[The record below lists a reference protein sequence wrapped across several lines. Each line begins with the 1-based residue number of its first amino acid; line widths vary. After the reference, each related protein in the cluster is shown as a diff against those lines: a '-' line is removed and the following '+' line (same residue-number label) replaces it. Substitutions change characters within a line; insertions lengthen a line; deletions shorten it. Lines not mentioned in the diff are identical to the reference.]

1 MSAAVLDEE
10 PVLIARRNVSLDI
23 LLNPFSLTLVVA
35 EDVVD
40 DAVEPD
46 RCNNKRESFLDG
58 RMELLDDDDLP
69 LLMLLLS
76 TLT

>member
-1 MSAAVLDEE
+1 MDEE
-10 PVLIARRNVSLDI
+10 PLLIARRKVSLLK
-23 LLNPFSLTLVVA
+23 LLKPFSLTFVA
-35 EDVVD
+35 EEVVD

-58 RMELLDDDDLP
+58 RMPVLDDDLP
-69 LLMLLLS
+69 LLLMLLLS

>member
-1 MSAAVLDEE
+1 MLDEL
-10 PVLIARRNVSLDI
+10 PVLIARRNVSLDK
-23 LLNPFSLTLVVA
+23 LLKPLSLTFVA
-35 EDVVD
+35 EDVVEDAFD

-58 RMELLDDDDLP
+58 RMLLLDDDLP

>member
-1 MSAAVLDEE
+1 MS
-10 PVLIARRNVSLDI
+10 
-23 LLNPFSLTLVVA
+23 LLKLLKPLSLTFVA
-35 EDVVD
+35 EEDVD

-58 RMELLDDDDLP
+58 RMLLLDDDLP

>member
-1 MSAAVLDEE
+1 MDEE
-10 PVLIARRNVSLDI
+10 PLLIARRNVSLLK
-23 LLNPFSLTLVVA
+23 LLNPFSLTFVVVVV

-58 RMELLDDDDLP
+58 RMPVLDDDLP

>member
-1 MSAAVLDEE
+1 MDEE
-10 PVLIARRNVSLDI
+10 PLLIARRNVSLLK
-23 LLNPFSLTLVVA
+23 LLNPFSLTFVVVVV

-58 RMELLDDDDLP
+58 RMPVVLDDDLP
-69 LLMLLLS
+69 LLLMLLLS

>member
-1 MSAAVLDEE
+1 MSAAVLDDE

-23 LLNPFSLTLVVA
+23 LLNPFSLTFVVVA

-58 RMELLDDDDLP
+58 RMELLDDDLP

>member
-1 MSAAVLDEE
+1 MDEE
-10 PVLIARRNVSLDI
+10 PLLIARRKVSLLK
-23 LLNPFSLTLVVA
+23 LLKPFSLTFVA

-58 RMELLDDDDLP
+58 SMLFELDLP
-69 LLMLLLS
+69 LLLMLLLS

>member
-1 MSAAVLDEE
+1 MDEE
-10 PVLIARRNVSLDI
+10 PLLIARRNVSLDK
-23 LLNPFSLTLVVA
+23 LLKPFSLTFVVA
-35 EDVVD
+35 EDAFD

-58 RMELLDDDDLP
+58 RMELLDDDLP

>member
-1 MSAAVLDEE
+1 MSALELDE
-10 PVLIARRNVSLDI
+10 PVLIARRKVSLDK
-23 LLNPFSLTLVVA
+23 LLNPFSLTFVVA
-35 EDVVD
+35 EDAFD

-58 RMELLDDDDLP
+58 RMPVLDDDLP
-69 LLMLLLS
+69 LLLMLLLS

>member
-1 MSAAVLDEE
+1 MDEE
-10 PVLIARRNVSLDI
+10 PVLIARRKVSLLK
-23 LLNPFSLTLVVA
+23 LLKPLSLTFVVVA

-58 RMELLDDDDLP
+58 RMLLLDDDLP

>member
-1 MSAAVLDEE
+1 MSAVLDEL
-10 PVLIARRNVSLDI
+10 PVLIARRNVSLDK
-23 LLNPFSLTLVVA
+23 LLKPLSLTFVA

-46 RCNNKRESFLDG
+46 RCNNKRESFLVG
-58 RMELLDDDDLP
+58 RMLLLELDLP